1 MAKSIIK
8 YGVINED
15 YFTLRSPRSIDG
27 DEHDSLAD
35 ALKEAGEMIADGMA
49 EQVSVV
55 RCRYSLKHGVWFE
68 VADGGCIQID
78 GGSWKDDEEEEAA

>member
-1 MAKSIIK
+1 MAKGPIK

-15 YFTLRSPRSIDG
+15 CFTLRSPRSIDG
-27 DEHDSLAD
+27 DEHDTLAE
-35 ALKEAGEMIADGMA
+35 ALKEAAEMIGEGMA

-68 VADGGCIQID
+68 VPDGGCIQID
-78 GGSWKDDEEEEAA
+78 SCNWKHDDEEAA